1 MKDITISTVLGTLLD
16 EGYNNQIEIVD
27 TSEKAT
33 LWNANT
39 VVLFNKDRE
48 SNSSESMNSLTS
60 IVVCSP

>member
-33 LWNANT
+33 LWNA
-39 VVLFNKDRE
+39 VQY
-48 SNSSESMNSLTS
+48 SSSFQ
-60 IVVCSP
+60 